1 MGKGESCLK
10 TRYGAIAALLTG
22 ILVISLGITAL
33 LGVQKPQRAADEISV
48 VASFFPMYTAA
59 LQVVGDCEGV
69 TVSCLTQPTA
79 GCVHDYQLSPA
90 ERMRLSDADV
100 LILNGAGAESF
111 LTPTLSTLSDLPRV
125 DTSQGI
131 VLQEAFCEHD
141 HDHDHKHTANEHVW
155 MSPLRYAKQVQR
167 LCEGLCAVDPAHA
180 AEYTRN
186 AAEYIGKIEAIQKR
200 LEQIV
205 LPFTQ
210 AVLFH
215 GSVAYPAED
224 LELETVGFV
233 PLGEDEGAS
242 AAQLAEISEK
252 IKNKAVLFLYDSQY
266 PVAYESLSDYAA
278 KAAVVTWDSATKP
291 LAGVLAKDVWLV
303 AMEKNVEA
311 LEKITKGIEGYEH

>member
-1 MGKGESCLK
+1 MLVKTYHNLKRENLGKGESCLK

-186 AAEYIGKIEAIQKR
+186 AAEYIGKIEAIQ
-200 LEQIV
+200 
-205 LPFTQ
+205 
-210 AVLFH
+210 
-215 GSVAYPAED
+215 
-224 LELETVGFV
+224 
-233 PLGEDEGAS
+233 
-242 AAQLAEISEK
+242 
-252 IKNKAVLFLYDSQY
+252 
-266 PVAYESLSDYAA
+266 
-278 KAAVVTWDSATKP
+278 
-291 LAGVLAKDVWLV
+291 
-303 AMEKNVEA
+303 
-311 LEKITKGIEGYEH
+311 